1 MMKTQHVGRASAR
14 RGARADA
21 RATSLLL
28 VLLLALP
35 LNAQLRETISVTV
48 VEVPVTVVD
57 RAGNPVRGLT
67 KDQFEVLVDGKRV
80 PLTGFDTI
88 DMSTLDER
96 TKASP
101 ATPVPAAAYR
111 NFLLLFDFSGSTPG
125 TIQRA
130 QTAALEFVTNHLK
143 RRDLCAVATF
153 DIEKGTSILT
163 SFTSDREL
171 LRHVIENVL
180 EPTYIKT
187 GDPLKLA
194 APPKT
199 DVDPQKL
206 KARGRQED
214 KNEAWGAIIERHNLA
229 AQRAWEEEQR
239 RRLNIEF
246 RDLAAVARLL
256 DRLPGQKQIIFLS
269 EGFDPTLVLGRGNL
283 SERATQAENE
293 RIDRGELW
301 KVTSDQRFGSNA
313 AATEIRRMAEL
324 FKRSDV
330 RLHAIDIKG
339 LRGEVDAFSG
349 VQQTL
354 SGNEA
359 LHLITRPTGGSVFK
373 NATDL
378 RRNFE
383 ELMRQQE
390 QVYVLAFESKRT
402 FDPGA
407 FHEIKVRVPS
417 QRGLQV
423 AHRAGYY
430 ETTPYPPSEFE
441 QTLSLAGILMTES
454 ERTDVPL
461 TVTAS
466 PLPSQGKVPVVI
478 EVPAAGLLKD
488 GDENVVT
495 ADLYVYAFDNQNHVR
510 DFLQQRLGVDL
521 ARNGERL
528 RDGGLR
534 YVSSLDLPPGQYVLK
549 ALVRVDESGR
559 IGLTRRVVD
568 VPEAKVSATFLHP
581 VQSGVNVAAPGRSEV
596 AVMAYSTPEQRYVP
610 VNKPT
615 VRSSMALALYG
626 AERRTGFSPSFAP
639 PMDGLKPVLRLLDS
653 AEDRVL
659 LELDPTGLKAG
670 EYTLL
675 LEGAALPFRIE

>member
-1 MMKTQHVGRASAR
+1 LGAMMRA
-14 RGARADA
+14 
-21 RATSLLL
+21 LLL
-28 VLLLALP
+28 LLLALSLP
-35 LNAQLRETISVTV
+35 LHGQLRETINVTV

-67 KDQFEVLVDGKRV
+67 KDQFEVSVDGKKV
-80 PLTGFDTI
+80 AVTGFDTI
-88 DMSTLDER
+88 DMRTIDER
-96 TKASP
+96 SQAAP
-101 ATPVPAAAYR
+101 AAPLPAAAYR

-125 TIQRA
+125 TIARA
-130 QTAALEFVTNHLK
+130 QGAASEFVSTQLK

-153 DIEKGTSILT
+153 SIEQGLQILT
-163 SFTSDREL
+163 SFTSDRDL
-171 LRHVIENVL
+171 LQHVIENVL
-180 EPTYIKT
+180 EPTYIKVQ
-187 GDPLKLA
+187 DPLKLA
-194 APPKT
+194 APPRY
-199 DVDPQKL
+199 DVDPKND
-206 KARGRQED
+206 KARARQAE
-214 KNEAWGAIIERHNLA
+214 KNEAVRAIIERHNLA
-229 AQRAWEEEQR
+229 AQRAWEDEQR
-239 RRLNIEF
+239 GRLSTEF
-246 RDLAAVARLL
+246 RDLGSLARLL

-269 EGFDPTLVLGRGNL
+269 EGFDPALVQGRGNL
-283 SERATQAENE
+283 SEKATQEENE
-293 RIDRGELW
+293 RIDRGEIW
-301 KVTSDQRFGSNA
+301 KVTTEQRFGSNA
-313 AATEIRRMAEL
+313 AATEIRQMAEL

-349 VQQTL
+349 VQQAL
-354 SGNEA
+354 STSEG
-359 LHLITRPTGGSVFK
+359 LHLITRPTGGQVFK

-390 QVYVLAFESKRT
+390 LVYVLAFETKRT
-402 FDPGA
+402 FTPGA
-407 FHEIKVRVPS
+407 FHEIRVKVPS
-417 QRGLQV
+417 ARGVQV
-423 AHRAGYY
+423 THRAGYY
-430 ETTPYPPSEFE
+430 ETSPYPPSEFE
-441 QTLSLAGILMTES
+441 QTLSLAGLLMTES
-454 ERTDVPL
+454 ERTEVPL
-461 TVTAS
+461 TITAS

-478 EVPAAGLLKD
+478 EVPAEGLLKD

-495 ADLYVYAFDNQNHVR
+495 ADLYVYAFDSQNHIR

-521 ARNGERL
+521 TKNGQRL

-568 VPEAKVSATFLHP
+568 VPSAKISATFLHP
-581 VQSGVNVAAPGRSEV
+581 VQNGVNVAAPGRSEV
-596 AVMAYSTPEQRYVP
+596 AVMAFSTPEQRYVP
-610 VNKPT
+610 VVRPI
-615 VRSSMALALYG
+615 VRSNMALALFG

-639 PMDGLKPVLRLLDS
+639 PMDGLKPVLRLLES

-659 LELDPTGLKAG
+659 LELDASGLKAG